1 MYFSANYPDILIS
14 DMDSNPRI
22 SNATGEYS
30 ITMCLSK
37 ENRYDYDEYEK
48 FLKKAVAN
56 FRSSPTYKHYKSYL
70 YSLGIN
76 CCQFHPYI
84 QNTEEY
90 EMASLEMHHCMLN
103 IFDIAIMI
111 TENALNTV
119 GFITEFQLVKLIKQ
133 EHINN
138 RVPVVMLCKSCHQ
151 KYHHKGL
158 YLHPEQ
164 IFGKWW
170 EMIDKY
176 KAGMTGEIMEKI
188 IRYLNRGLGEKFQ
201 YRLEDRDRL
210 LALRDDINVLA
221 GTGGLLL
228 DGHANPYEME
238 EYANDVD
245 PPDTI

>member
-1 MYFSANYPDILIS
+1 
-14 DMDSNPRI
+14 
-22 SNATGEYS
+22 
-30 ITMCLSK
+30 
-37 ENRYDYDEYEK
+37 
-48 FLKKAVAN
+48 
-56 FRSSPTYKHYKSYL
+56 
-70 YSLGIN
+70 
-76 CCQFHPYI
+76 
-84 QNTEEY
+84 
-90 EMASLEMHHCMLN
+90 MASLEMHHCMFN

-158 YLHPEQ
+158 YVHPEQ

-170 EMIDKY
+170 EMIEKY
-176 KAGMTGEIMEKI
+176 KAGLTMEICEKI

-201 YRLEDRDRL
+201 YRIEDRDRL
-210 LALRDDINVLA
+210 LALRDDINKLA

-228 DGHANPYEME
+228 DGQSNPYEME
-238 EYANDVD
+238 GYANEED
-245 PPDTI
+245 PPN

>member
-1 MYFSANYPDILIS
+1 
-14 DMDSNPRI
+14 
-22 SNATGEYS
+22 
-30 ITMCLSK
+30 
-37 ENRYDYDEYEK
+37 
-48 FLKKAVAN
+48 
-56 FRSSPTYKHYKSYL
+56 
-70 YSLGIN
+70 
-76 CCQFHPYI
+76 
-84 QNTEEY
+84 
-90 EMASLEMHHCMLN
+90 MASLEMHHCMLN

-151 KYHHKGL
+151 KYHHK
-158 YLHPEQ
+158 
-164 IFGKWW
+164 
-170 EMIDKY
+170 
-176 KAGMTGEIMEKI
+176 AGMTGEIMEKI

-210 LALRDDINVLA
+210 LALRDNINILA

-228 DGHANPYEME
+228 DGHSNPYEME
-238 EYANDVD
+238 EFANDVD